1 MKIARNCRV
10 GLAQLVR
17 FIVVEL
23 IDPDSNFRF
32 NIDIAFT
39 ANYYFSV
46 R

>member
-17 FIVVEL
+17 FIVVKL
-23 IDPDSNFRF
+23 IDPDSNSRF
-32 NIDIAFT
+32 DMDIAFT
-39 ANYYFSV
+39 ANYSFSV